1 MFLTFPLGYLFVS
14 LFFVT
19 ALSINAFSDDLQG
32 LGTESTH
39 VSTTPIPGDV
49 DAKNKLADN
58 ALLADSLEIRCLVS
72 LWNHRRSLAES
83 GFVADLAERLGVN
96 HVWSHDENYTGQAW
110 DDTHMKLLL
119 DIPGVS
125 QVMAKVE
132 RAAWGWDME
141 MSVRHARWIAI
152 LSQMYPGITGMYL
165 NDFYDEIEDGIRTE
179 DEWREI
185 IAAAKEINPELR
197 LWVPHYPHRD
207 QGRHDFDFDID
218 GVILNLWGNDPELI
232 ARGPEHLAAGL
243 SHHPDR
249 PVIAGLYLRA
259 GPDGGRWL
267 EEEEFRTLLRHFV
280 DLLNEDRI
288 QGLRM
293 FAAYQFEERP
303 EYIDWAEEILE
314 DITCR

>member
-1 MFLTFPLGYLFVS
+1 MKYLFVS
-14 LFFVT
+14 LIIVSF
-19 ALSINAFSDDLQG
+19 LSIYPVAEDLRAGTVGENLIADD
-32 LGTESTH
+32 ESAVTR
-39 VSTTPIPGDV
+39 IQ
-49 DAKNKLADN
+49 NKRSEETSI
-58 ALLADSLEIRCLVS
+58 ADSLETRCLVS
-72 LWNHRRSLAES
+72 LWNHRRDLAES
-83 GFVADLAERLGVN
+83 GVVAELVKRLGVN
-96 HVWSHDENYTGQAW
+96 HVWSHDQNYTGQSW
-110 DDTHMKLLL
+110 DDTHMKMLL
-119 DIPGVS
+119 DIPGVN

-152 LSQMYPGITGMYL
+152 LSNMYPGITGMYL

-185 IAAAKEINPELR
+185 IAAAKDINPELK

-243 SHHPDR
+243 AHHPDR

-259 GPDGGRWL
+259 GPGEGRWL
-267 EEEEFRTLLRHFV
+267 EEEEFRTLLKHFV

-314 DITCR
+314 GVTCR

>member
-1 MFLTFPLGYLFVS
+1 MKKSLPVIKYPALLLKH
-14 LFFVT
+14 LFFLVIVISF
-19 ALSINAFSDDLQG
+19 LSTNS
-32 LGTESTH
+32 
-39 VSTTPIPGDV
+39 
-49 DAKNKLADN
+49 NADN
-58 ALLADSLEIRCLVS
+58 LKSSTNTERNEFIAELLPADSLETRCMIS
-72 LWNHRRSLAES
+72 MWNHRRDLTES
-83 GFVADLAERLGVN
+83 GVVAELVERLGVN
-96 HVWSHDENYTGQAW
+96 HVWSHDLNYTGQAW
-110 DDTHMKLLL
+110 DDTHMKMLL
-119 DIPGVS
+119 DIPGVT

-152 LSQMYPGITGMYL
+152 MAKMHPGITGMYL

-179 DEWREI
+179 EEWREI
-185 IAAAKEINPELR
+185 IAAAKDINPDLK

-243 SHHPDR
+243 AHHPDR

-259 GPDGGRWL
+259 GPGDGRWL
-267 EEEEFRTLLRHFV
+267 EEAEFRTLLSHYV
-280 DLLNEDRI
+280 ELLNEDKI

-293 FAAYQFEERP
+293 FAAYQFNERP
-303 EYIDWAEEILE
+303 EFIDWAEEILSGV
-314 DITCR
+314 TCR